1 MLDWFPRLQAY
12 LIKIQFSIETRDT
25 QGQFSI
31 KTEQYCLHWLSVN

>member
-25 QGQFSI
+25 QDQISI
-31 KTEQYCLHWLSVN
+31 IEEQYCLHWLSVD